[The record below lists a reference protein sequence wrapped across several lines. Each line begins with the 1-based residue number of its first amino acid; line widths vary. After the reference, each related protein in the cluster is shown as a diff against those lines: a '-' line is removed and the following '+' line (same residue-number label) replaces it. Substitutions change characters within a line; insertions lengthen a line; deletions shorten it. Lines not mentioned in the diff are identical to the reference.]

1 MLNLATL
8 IRWTFLSRRKTR
20 ERAQAVNGNGREQGA
35 MGAGAAPSLMLPPAQ
50 LRADRMRCHS

>member
-50 LRADRMRCHS
+50 LWADRMR